1 MAARSSVSADKA
13 ARRFISPASRISLS
27 LTAVP
32 PFRLDL
38 TVWALRRRS
47 NNNVDFWD
55 GRFYHRLLRLDGV
68 GVLLQVAQS
77 GPPERPRLAVTAV
90 ARRALPQL
98 RERVVAAVN
107 RILGLRVDLSQF
119 YDMARENRKIRPLV
133 ERFMGVKPPCFP
145 TMFEALL
152 NAVACQQLTV
162 LVGLMLLNRLATR
175 WGASLSEGFGPLA
188 FPRPSDLAAS
198 RLRQLCVLGFSRRK
212 AETILTIARA
222 CADDENRFEAL
233 ANLPDDEA
241 IGELLSVKG
250 IGRWSAQYVMLRGLG
265 RLNVF
270 PADDVA
276 GQANLHRWLGLRR
289 RPDYL
294 KARKLLSRWHPYEG
308 VLYFHFLLAGLD
320 SQGFLR

>member
-1 MAARSSVSADKA
+1 MSETSSAST
-13 ARRFISPASRISLS
+13 ISFS

-47 NNNVDFWD
+47 NNNVDLWD
-55 GRFYHRLLRLDGV
+55 GRFYQRLLRLDGV
-68 GVLLQVAQS
+68 GVLLRVAQS
-77 GPPERPRLAVTAV
+77 GSPERPRLAVTAV
-90 ARRALPQL
+90 AQRVLPRL
-98 RERVVAAVN
+98 RERVGAALN
-107 RILGLRVDLSQF
+107 RILGLRVDLSKF
-119 YDMARENRKIRPLV
+119 YEMARENRRIRPLV
-133 ERFMGVKPPCFP
+133 ERFIGVKPPRFP

-162 LVGLMLLNRLATR
+162 LVGIMLLNRLATR
-175 WGASLSEGFGPLA
+175 LDASSSDVLGPLA
-188 FPRPSDLAAS
+188 FPRPSDMAVS
-198 RLRQLCVLGFSRRK
+198 IPRQLRALGFSQRK

-222 CADDENRFEAL
+222 CADDENRFEEL
-233 ANLPDDEA
+233 ASLPDDKA

-250 IGRWSAQYVMLRGLG
+250 IGRWSAQYVLLRGLG

-276 GQANLHRWLGLRR
+276 GQSSLRRWLGLRTK
-289 RPDYL
+289 PDYEE
-294 KARKLLSRWHPYEG
+294 ARKLLSHWHPYEG
-308 VLYFHFLLAGLD
+308 VLYFHFLLADLD